1 MRQKPLKRKE
11 SDITRL
17 EELME
22 RLRGPGGCPWDA
34 EQTFESLVPFI
45 IEEAYEVVAAIEA
58 PEEVRAAEVQDE
70 AGDLLFQ
77 VIFICRLATEAGWFD
92 LSDVIETTME
102 KMVRRHPHVFGDT
115 VAETPE
121 EVLDQWAEI
130 KSTESAIGSDGTD
143 DKTDTPLLASVP
155 AALPSLL
162 RAHKLSKKAARVGFD
177 WTETEQVLDKLTEE
191 VEEFKEAVRAGDE
204 SNMEEELGDILFTL
218 VNTGRFL
225 KINSEE
231 ALRKSINKFILRFGH
246 IEQRI
251 KNEGKEL
258 SNTPLERLEELWQEA
273 KRK

>member
-1 MRQKPLKRKE
+1 MERKQA
-11 SDITRL
+11 DIERL

-92 LSDVIETTME
+92 LADVIETTME
-102 KMVRRHPHVFGDT
+102 KMVRRHPHVFGDA

-121 EVLDQWAEI
+121 EVLSQWADI
-130 KSTESAIGSDGTD
+130 KSTESAIGNRTD
-143 DKTDTPLLASVP
+143 KENAETDTALLASVP

-177 WTETEQVLDKLTEE
+177 WTEVEQVLDKLTEE

-218 VNTGRFL
+218 VNAGRFL
-225 KINSEE
+225 KIDAEE
-231 ALRKSINKFILRFGH
+231 ALRKSNNKFILRFGH
-246 IEQRI
+246 IERI
-251 KNEGKEL
+251 IKKEGKEM
-258 SNTPLERLEELWQEA
+258 SETPFERLEELWQEA
-273 KRK
+273 KKI